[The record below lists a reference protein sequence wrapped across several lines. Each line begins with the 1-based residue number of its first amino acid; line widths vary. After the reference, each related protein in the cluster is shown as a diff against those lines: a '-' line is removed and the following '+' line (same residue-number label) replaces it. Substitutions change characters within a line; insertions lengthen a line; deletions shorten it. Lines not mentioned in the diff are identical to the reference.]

1 MTTTSVARQTKP
13 IHIGAVLFAVFA
25 WGIGPI
31 LTLATSVSINATIF
45 YRVIMWP
52 PLLFAVIVWRRVPFT
67 AAALRVAFVP
77 GIFFGLSTISG
88 FTAFVETSI
97 ANATVIGNV
106 SAALSLLL
114 APRFLGERIS
124 AIQVVFAA
132 TSFAGIVAV
141 VFGAGGTGGATLWGD
156 FLALLNAFLWTGYF
170 LVGKRAR
177 LDGINTW
184 AFLFGVSVVQVVV
197 VVPWVLATTNDLG
210 AVTPRDLFIVLCMT
224 LLPGTAGHGLMVWSQ
239 RFVPAGV
246 ISLLGLLGPVISMV
260 LAWWLYEQGVATVQL
275 LGAFVVLLSL
285 AGVVRYGTRAAVK
298 PDMLGAADPL
308 LD

>member
-1 MTTTSVARQTKP
+1 VTSAAVERRTKP

-25 WGIGPI
+25 WGIGPV

-52 PLLFAVIVWRRVPFT
+52 PVLFAVIVWRRVPFNV
-67 AAALRVAFVP
+67 AALRVAVVP
-77 GIFFGLSTISG
+77 GLFFGLSTITG
-88 FTAFVETSI
+88 FVAFVETSI

-106 SAALSLLL
+106 SAALALLL
-114 APRFLGERIS
+114 APRFLGERVTI
-124 AIQVVFAA
+124 IQVIFAA

-141 VFGAGGTGGATLWGD
+141 VFGAGGTGGASLYGD

-177 LDGINTW
+177 LDGVNTW
-184 AFLFGVSVVQVVV
+184 AFLFGVSVVQLVV
-197 VVPWVLATTNDLG
+197 VVPWVLATADDLG
-210 AVTPRDLFIVLCMT
+210 EVTSRDLVVVLCMT

-239 RFVPAGV
+239 RFVPASV
-246 ISLLGLLGPVISMV
+246 ISLLGLLGPVISMI
-260 LAWWLYEQGVATVQL
+260 LAWWFYAQGVAPVQL

-285 AGVVRYGTRAAVK
+285 AGVVRYGTRMTVK
-298 PDMLGAADPL
+298 PDMLGSADPL
-308 LD
+308 LE